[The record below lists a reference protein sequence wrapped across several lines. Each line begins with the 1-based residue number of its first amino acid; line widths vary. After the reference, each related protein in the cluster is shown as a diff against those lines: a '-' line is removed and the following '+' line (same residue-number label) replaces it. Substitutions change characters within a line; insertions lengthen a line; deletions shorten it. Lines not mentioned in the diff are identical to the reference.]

1 MPGIQVV
8 VLVARKYVDVVVP
21 DVLVARRF
29 VVLPGR
35 DTVTAVCFTNCNS
48 HSLNQVEHRVPDAR
62 GQSVEILEVFDR

>member
-8 VLVARKYVDVVVP
+8 VLVSRKYVDVVVP

-35 DTVTAVCFTNCNS
+35 DAVAAVGFTNCNS
-48 HSLNQVEHRVPDAR
+48 HSLNQVEHRVPNSR
-62 GQSVEILEVFDR
+62 RQSVEILEVFDR

>member
-8 VLVARKYVDVVVP
+8 VLVSRKYVDVVVP

-35 DTVTAVCFTNCNS
+35 DAVAAVGFTNCNS
-48 HSLNQVEHRVPDAR
+48 HSLNQVEHRVPDSR
-62 GQSVEILEVFDR
+62 RQCVEIHDVFDR